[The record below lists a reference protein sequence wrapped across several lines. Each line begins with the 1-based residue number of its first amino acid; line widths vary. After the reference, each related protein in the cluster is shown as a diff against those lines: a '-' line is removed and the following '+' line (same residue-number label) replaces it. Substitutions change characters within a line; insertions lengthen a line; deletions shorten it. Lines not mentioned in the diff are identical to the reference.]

1 VQSITRIKIIMPRKK
16 VIKPTRFNPQV
27 AISGTGTERTLTVL
41 VSVPEELFVLT
52 EKFVKSKKIKGLE
65 VQVQEAIESTLE
77 AFEGAGIRYIEALE
91 TSVKE
96 NKKRDKKE

>member
-1 VQSITRIKIIMPRKK
+1 MPRKK
-16 VIKPTRFNPQV
+16 VQKPTRFNPQV
-27 AISGTGTERTLTVL
+27 TVTGTGKDRTLNISVP
-41 VSVPEELFVLT
+41 VPEEAFVLT
-52 EKFVKSKKIKGLE
+52 EKFVKSKKIKSLE

-77 AFEGAGIRYIEALE
+77 AFEGAGMRYIEALE

>member
-1 VQSITRIKIIMPRKK
+1 MPRKK

-27 AISGTGTERTLTVL
+27 TISGTGAERTLTVL
-41 VSVPEELFVLT
+41 VPVPEELFVLT

-77 AFEGAGIRYIEALE
+77 AFEAAGMRYIEALE
-91 TSVKE
+91 SKVKE
-96 NKKRDKKE
+96 TNRKDKKE

>member
-1 VQSITRIKIIMPRKK
+1 MPRKK

-41 VSVPEELFVLT
+41 VPVPEELFVLT

-77 AFEGAGIRYIEALE
+77 AFEAAGMRYIEALE
-91 TSVKE
+91 SKVKE
-96 NKKRDKKE
+96 TNRKDKKE